1 MLITSCSS
9 IIPLITP
16 TALLHCKRKA
26 YFFPSNPAP
35 LASHIFLVFQ
45 SHHEFSSVT
54 QSCLAL
60 CDPVDCSK
68 PSFPLPHYQLTQ
80 THIHWV
86 SDAIQPSH
94 PLSSPSPLP
103 SIFPSIRVFSN
114 ESVLPI
120 RWPKLLEFQL
130 QHCLSN
136 EHSGL
141 ISFRIDWLDLLT
153 SFQSIP
159 IIIPHTRQHCKT
171 LTLFLE
177 SF

>member
-1 MLITSCSS
+1 MLITSYSS
-9 IIPLITP
+9 IIPLIAP
-16 TALLHCKRKA
+16 TTLLHCKRKT
-26 YFFPSNPAP
+26 YFFPSNPVP

-60 CDPVDCSK
+60 CDPVDCST
-68 PSFPLPHYQLTQ
+68 PSFPVPHYQLTQ
-80 THIHWV
+80 THAHWV

-120 RWPKLLEFQL
+120 RQPKYWSFSFSIVFPMNIQDWFPLELTGWISLL
-130 QHCLSN
+130 
-136 EHSGL
+136 
-141 ISFRIDWLDLLT
+141 
-153 SFQSIP
+153 QSIP
-159 IIIPHTRQHCKT
+159 IIIPHMRQHCKP